1 MVRFRQYPQF
11 GATNVNRVSLGI
23 VLGGAAVGL
32 VGGALLPL
40 PVYRLSVPWEA
51 APESSAPLGSPATP
65 APGPSRR
72 DRCAGC
78 DRVLAPG
85 VPGWVRLG
93 GRCAGCAVRL
103 GPPAWLLAGLG
114 AAGAAGVAWRVGAQP
129 ALAPYLF
136 GVLVGLLL
144 GTVDVLAQRLPHI
157 VVYPAIAGAALL
169 FAGVAVLERDAAGLL
184 RAVLAA
190 GALYLV
196 YLIMAVLPGAP
207 IGGGDLGLAAFLG
220 LFLGWAGWPVVILG
234 AALPWVLQAGVSVA
248 VLVRRRGGARTM
260 VAFGPSML
268 AGAYL
273 VLVIVPAAVAV
284 MAP

>member
-40 PVYRLSVPWEA
+40 PVYRLSVPWTTS
-51 APESSAPLGSPATP
+51 APES
-65 APGPSRR
+65 SRR
-72 DRCAGC
+72 DRCGGC
-78 DRVLAPG
+78 ERAFTPR

-93 GRCAGCAVRL
+93 HRCAGCGVRL
-103 GPPAWLLAGLG
+103 GPPTWLLAGLG

-144 GTVDVLAQRLPHI
+144 GAVDVLAQRLPHV
-157 VVYPAIAGAALL
+157 VVYPAIAGAVLL
-169 FAGVAVLERDAAGLL
+169 FAGVAVVERDAARLL

-196 YLIMAVLPGAP
+196 YLIMAMLPGAP
-207 IGGGDLGLAAFLG
+207 VGGGDLGLAAFLG

-234 AALPWVLQAGVSVA
+234 AALPWVLQAGVALV
-248 VLVRRRGGARTM
+248 VLIRRRGGARTM
-260 VAFGPSML
+260 VALGPSML

-273 VLVIVPAAVAV
+273 VLVVVPAAIAV
-284 MAP
+284 MTP